1 MFFTI
6 EKFNSCFTFAIGA
19 MEGLRPKSLKGKALL
34 ANFIIILGLL
44 ILGIGLY
51 ENFVFFNFLF
61 LIEGSTSNCV
71 DSIFEARR
79 FEKNY
84 FLYKNFDDLD
94 KALTYVESCERILKE
109 QEEDFRKFLGILS
122 LKELKNDLTSYK
134 KAITLIRDEKCQSKY
149 CVEEVRDAGR
159 ILTYHAEKLNALK
172 NKKLKENLDR
182 LRNLVVALLVL
193 LFLFALFYSYYIYA
207 SFTKPLKNLE
217 RYILEISRGK
227 FCAVSP
233 VSEDREIVLLVEAIN
248 TMLAELDK
256 RKDYIVQ
263 TEKLATLGTF
273 LFGLTHELN
282 NPLNNIY
289 TTCQVLKEEIKDGNC
304 TQEFVEE
311 LLTEMENEIERI
323 KRIVRSI
330 LDYSKPGTKEE
341 FNVKQIVEEILLYL
355 RGIIPHRV
363 RVTVEIPESITVY
376 ADPQHIKQVFI
387 NLIKNA
393 VDAIEREGEIK
404 IKAEET
410 ENQAI
415 LYVSDTGKGIPANI
429 LPKIFDPFFT
439 TKESGKGYG
448 LGLFIVYHLIKSNG
462 GTIEVESEVGKGT
475 TFTIKVPKK
484 GHDQPWRRDLKF

>member
-1 MFFTI
+1 MQVF
-6 EKFNSCFTFAIGA
+6 K
-19 MEGLRPKSLKGKALL
+19 PKSLKGKALL
-34 ANFIIILGLL
+34 ANFIIIFGLL

-61 LIEGSTSNCV
+61 LMQGTTSNCV

-84 FLYKNFDDLD
+84 FLYKNREDLE
-94 KALTYVESCERILKE
+94 KAFSYVESCEKILKE
-109 QEEDFRKFLGILS
+109 QEEDFRKFLGILT
-122 LKELKNDLTSYK
+122 LQELKNDIKFYK
-134 KAITLIRDEKCQSKY
+134 EAISLVKNGECQSKN
-149 CVEEVRDAGR
+149 CIESVRDAGR
-159 ILTYHAEKLNALK
+159 ILTYHAERLNALK
-172 NKKLKENLDR
+172 NEKLKENLDR
-182 LRNLVVALLVL
+182 LKNLVLVLLVL
-193 LFLFALFYSYYIYA
+193 LVLFALFYTYYIYA
-207 SFTKPLKNLE
+207 SFNKPLKSLE

-227 FCAVSP
+227 FCALP
-233 VSEDREIVLLVEAIN
+233 PISEDREIVLLVEAIN

-304 TQEFVEE
+304 SHEFVED
-311 LLTEMENEIERI
+311 LLTEMESEIERI
-323 KRIVRSI
+323 KKMVRSI

-355 RGIIPHRV
+355 KGIIPHQV
-363 RVTVEIPESITVY
+363 KVKVEIPEGITVY
-376 ADPQHIKQVFI
+376 ADPQHLKQVFI

-393 VDAIEREGEIK
+393 VDAIEGEGEIK

-429 LPKIFDPFFT
+429 LPKIFEPFFT

-448 LGLFIVYHLIKSNG
+448 LGLFIVYHLIQSNG

-475 TFTIKVPKK
+475 TFIIKLPKK
-484 GHDQPWRRDLKF
+484 GGD

>member
-1 MFFTI
+1 MQVF
-6 EKFNSCFTFAIGA
+6 K
-19 MEGLRPKSLKGKALL
+19 PKSLKGKALL
-34 ANFIIILGLL
+34 ANFIIIFGLF

-51 ENFVFFNFLF
+51 ETFVFFNFLF
-61 LIEGSTSNCV
+61 LMQETTSNYV

-84 FLYKNFDDLD
+84 FLYKNREDLE
-94 KALTYVESCERILKE
+94 KAFSYVENCEKILKE
-109 QEEDFRKFLGILS
+109 QEEDFRKFLGILT
-122 LKELKNDLTSYK
+122 LQELKNDLKFYK
-134 KAITLIRDEKCQSKY
+134 EAISLVKNGECQSTT
-149 CVEEVRDAGR
+149 CIEVVREAGR
-159 ILTYHAEKLNALK
+159 NLTYHAERLNALK

-182 LRNLVVALLVL
+182 LKNLVLALLVL
-193 LFLFALFYSYYIYA
+193 LVLFALFYTYYIYS
-207 SFTKPLKNLE
+207 SFNRPLKNLE

-227 FCAVSP
+227 FCALPP

-304 TQEFVEE
+304 SREFVEE
-311 LLTEMENEIERI
+311 LLTEMEKEIERI
-323 KRIVRSI
+323 KKIIRSI

-341 FNVKQIVEEILLYL
+341 FSVKQIVEEILLYL
-355 RGIIPHRV
+355 KGVIPHRV
-363 RVTVEIPESITVY
+363 KVKVEIPEGITVY
-376 ADPQHIKQVFI
+376 ADPQHIKQVLI

-393 VDAIEREGEIK
+393 VDAIEGKGEIK

-429 LPKIFDPFFT
+429 LPKIFEPFFT

-462 GTIEVESEVGKGT
+462 GAIEVESEVGKGT
-475 TFTIKVPKK
+475 TFIIKLPKK
-484 GHDQPWRRDLKF
+484 GGD

>member
-1 MFFTI
+1 MQVF
-6 EKFNSCFTFAIGA
+6 K
-19 MEGLRPKSLKGKALL
+19 PKSLKGKALL
-34 ANFIIILGLL
+34 ANFIIIFGLF

-61 LIEGSTSNCV
+61 LMQGTTSNCV

-84 FLYKNFDDLD
+84 FFYKNREDLE
-94 KALTYVESCERILKE
+94 KAFNYVESCEKILKE
-109 QEEDFRKFLGILS
+109 QEDDFRKFLGVLT
-122 LKELKNDLTSYK
+122 LQELKNALKFYK
-134 KAITLIRDEKCQSKY
+134 EAISLVKNGKCRSKN
-149 CVEEVRDAGR
+149 CIEAVRDAGR
-159 ILTYHAEKLNALK
+159 ILTYLAERLNTHK
-172 NKKLKENLDR
+172 NKKLNENLDR
-182 LRNLVVALLVL
+182 LKNLVLALLVL
-193 LFLFALFYSYYIYA
+193 LVLFALFYTYYIYS
-207 SFTKPLKNLE
+207 SFNKPLKNLE

-227 FCAVSP
+227 FCALPP

-273 LFGLTHELN
+273 FFGLTHELN

-289 TTCQVLKEEIKDGNC
+289 TTCQVLKEEIKERNFDR
-304 TQEFVEE
+304 EFVED
-311 LLTEMENEIERI
+311 LLTEMEREIERI
-323 KRIVRSI
+323 KKIVRSI

-355 RGIIPHRV
+355 KGIIPHRV
-363 RVTVEIPESITVY
+363 KVKVEIPEGITVY
-376 ADPQHIKQVFI
+376 ADPQHLKQVFI

-393 VDAIEREGEIK
+393 VDAIEGEGEIK

-429 LPKIFDPFFT
+429 LPKIFEPFFT

-475 TFTIKVPKK
+475 TFIIKLPKK
-484 GHDQPWRRDLKF
+484 GGD

>member
-1 MFFTI
+1 M
-6 EKFNSCFTFAIGA
+6 
-19 MEGLRPKSLKGKALL
+19 
-34 ANFIIILGLL
+34 
-44 ILGIGLY
+44 
-51 ENFVFFNFLF
+51 
-61 LIEGSTSNCV
+61 
-71 DSIFEARR
+71 
-79 FEKNY
+79 
-84 FLYKNFDDLD
+84 
-94 KALTYVESCERILKE
+94 
-109 QEEDFRKFLGILS
+109 
-122 LKELKNDLTSYK
+122 
-134 KAITLIRDEKCQSKY
+134 
-149 CVEEVRDAGR
+149 
-159 ILTYHAEKLNALK
+159 
-172 NKKLKENLDR
+172 
-182 LRNLVVALLVL
+182 
-193 LFLFALFYSYYIYA
+193 
-207 SFTKPLKNLE
+207 
-217 RYILEISRGK
+217 
-227 FCAVSP
+227 
-233 VSEDREIVLLVEAIN
+233 
-248 TMLAELDK
+248 
-256 RKDYIVQ
+256 
-263 TEKLATLGTF
+263 
-273 LFGLTHELN
+273 
-282 NPLNNIY
+282 
-289 TTCQVLKEEIKDGNC
+289 LKEEIKDGNC

-393 VDAIEREGEIK
+393 VDAIEREGEVK
-404 IKAEET
+404 IKAEER

-484 GHDQPWRRDLKF
+484 GPEKGA

>member
-1 MFFTI
+1 MKVF
-6 EKFNSCFTFAIGA
+6 K
-19 MEGLRPKSLKGKALL
+19 PKSLKGKALL
-34 ANFIIILGLL
+34 ANFIIIFGLI

-51 ENFVFFNFLF
+51 ETFVFFNFLF
-61 LIEGSTSNCV
+61 LMQGTTSNFV

-84 FLYKNFDDLD
+84 FLYKNREDLER
-94 KALTYVESCERILKE
+94 AFNYVESCEKILKE
-109 QEEDFRKFLGILS
+109 QEEDFRKFLGILT
-122 LKELKNDLTSYK
+122 LQELKNDLKFYK
-134 KAITLIRDEKCQSKY
+134 EAISLVKNGECQSTN
-149 CVEEVRDAGR
+149 CIEAVRDAGR
-159 ILTYHAEKLNALK
+159 ILTYHAERLNTLK

-182 LRNLVVALLVL
+182 LKNLVLALLVL
-193 LFLFALFYSYYIYA
+193 LVLFALFYTYYIY
-207 SFTKPLKNLE
+207 SRFNKPLKNLE

-227 FCAVSP
+227 FCALPP

-304 TQEFVEE
+304 SHEFVED
-311 LLTEMENEIERI
+311 LLTEMESEIERI
-323 KRIVRSI
+323 KKVVRSI

-341 FNVKQIVEEILLYL
+341 FSVKQIVEEILLYL
-355 RGIIPHRV
+355 KGIIPHRV
-363 RVTVEIPESITVY
+363 KVKVEIPEGITIY

-393 VDAIEREGEIK
+393 IDAIEGEGEIK

-429 LPKIFDPFFT
+429 LPKIFEPFFT

-475 TFTIKVPKK
+475 TFIIKLPKK
-484 GHDQPWRRDLKF
+484 GGD